1 MGDGCEAEVNLQIVY
16 TMHTPM
22 LSRMSEGV
30 VDVNRVHK
38 GWNECGKVGTPRV
51 DGWCER
57 VHQHR
62 NGMER

>member
-1 MGDGCEAEVNLQIVY
+1 
-16 TMHTPM
+16 M
-22 LSRMSEGV
+22 LSCMSGGV

-51 DGWCER
+51 EGWCER

>member
-1 MGDGCEAEVNLQIVY
+1 
-16 TMHTPM
+16 M
-22 LSRMSEGV
+22 LSCMSGGV

-51 DGWCER
+51 EGWCER

-62 NGMER
+62 NGMERWAKVGNCYCCLKGLKWLSFH